1 MHLGGVRSALY
12 SWLLAQRTGGTF
24 ILRLEDTDRERLVPE
39 AAEHIIES
47 LRWLGLNW
55 TEGPDIGGPHAPYL
69 QSERL
74 KIYKQYAD
82 QLVESG
88 ALYPCWCAPERL
100 QALRAEAQAV
110 GVAFKYDRH
119 CLTHPGDPREPHVL
133 RFRVPDSRGA
143 ISWDDAVWGPVSIEA
158 DTLDDFVAI
167 KSDSFPTYNF
177 AVIIDDHLMEIT
189 HVLRGAEFIPTTPK
203 NILVYE
209 ALGWQAPTWVHLPSV
224 LGPDKT
230 KLSKRHGAQPV
241 LDYREA
247 GYLPD
252 AVINYLAL
260 IGWNE
265 GEGSTREF
273 FTRPELT
280 AAFSLERIQK
290 SPAVFDRERLDW
302 MNGLHIR
309 DLWQRDP
316 DELLRL
322 CEPFWPASAA
332 SASAE
337 QRRAVLALVYDRLK
351 HLSELPELTE
361 FFFAMPAPNTELLT
375 KHYASAE
382 ASAHLTALA
391 EALATVHG
399 WTAADLEAVI
409 RPLTEQLNL
418 KTGQLFGLVRAA
430 VTGRTAAP
438 GLFDTLAAIG
448 KDQSLRRLSTSA
460 AILSASTTTTPNQ

>member
-1 MHLGGVRSALY
+1 MHLGGIRSALY

-24 ILRLEDTDRERLVPE
+24 ILRLEDTDRERLMPG

-55 TEGPDIGGPHAPYL
+55 AEGVDVGGPHAPYL

-74 KIYKQYAD
+74 DIYQKYAD
-82 QLVESG
+82 QLIESG

-100 QALRAEAQAV
+100 QALRAEAQTN

-119 CLTHPGDPREPHVL
+119 CLARPGDPRDPHVL
-133 RFRVPDSRGA
+133 RFRIPDDRGA
-143 ISWDDAVWGPVSIEA
+143 ISWDDAVWGQVSIEA

-167 KSDSFPTYNF
+167 KSDGFPTYNF
-177 AVIIDDHLMEIT
+177 AVIVDDHLMEIT

-209 ALGWQAPTWVHLPSV
+209 AFGWQAPTWVHLPSV

-230 KLSKRHGAQPV
+230 KLSKRHGAKPV

-252 AVINYLAL
+252 AIINYLAL
-260 IGWNE
+260 IGWNV

-273 FTRPELT
+273 FTRTELV

-290 SPAVFDRERLDW
+290 SPAVFDLERLGW

-316 DELLRL
+316 AGLLSA
-322 CEPFWPASAA
+322 CEPFWPAAA
-332 SASAE
+332 AAAKPE
-337 QRRAVLALVYDRLK
+337 RKQAVLALVFDRLR
-351 HLSELPELTE
+351 HLSELPDLTE
-361 FFFAMPAPNTELLT
+361 FFFSAPQPNQDLLT
-375 KHYASAE
+375 KHYAPA
-382 ASAHLTALA
+382 AAGAHLAALSEQLIA
-391 EALATVHG
+391 VHNWTPAAL
-399 WTAADLEAVI
+399 EEVI
-409 RPLTEQLNL
+409 RPLTERLGL
-418 KTGQLFGLVRAA
+418 KPGQFFGLVRAA
-430 VTGRTAAP
+430 VTGRAAAP

-448 KDQSLRRLSTSA
+448 KDHSLSRLSTSA
-460 AILSASTTTTPNQ
+460 DILSASATTTDGQ